1 MKKFFTSKGFIVTSL
16 SVLCVA
22 ILGICWYVGLD
33 KSDPFLPDESPPA
46 SSAGNPWSEDTALE
60 EDKKNGSST
69 AYSPATQQQPTQPAE
84 EYPKIAEESDDEV
97 VIDFTDTK
105 KKKTEATPP
114 PAPKGKTVIADSGPE
129 HEVNPDSEVTAPATE
144 TAPADPGP
152 APGSTNEDGAVY
164 DPVFGWV
171 VPGKVE
177 QTTMDSDGDIN
188 KMVGNMG
195 E

>member
-16 SVLCVA
+16 SILCIAV
-22 ILGICWYVGLD
+22 LGICWYVGLD

-46 SSAGNPWSEDTALE
+46 SSSESPWSEDTALE
-60 EDKKNGSST
+60 DDKKGKIST
-69 AYSPATQQQPTQPAE
+69 AYSPTMQPPTQPAE
-84 EYPKIAEESDDEV
+84 DYPKVAEESAHEV
-97 VIDFTDTK
+97 IIDFTDTEK
-105 KKKTEATPP
+105 KEAEISPP
-114 PAPKGKTVIADSGPE
+114 PAPEGKKILEDPGPE
-129 HEVNPDSEVTAPATE
+129 HEVIPDPEVTAPATE
-144 TAPADPGP
+144 TSPADPGP